1 MKVANCMK
9 KWVAFILAIVLVC
22 GSAIAYAAGQA
33 IIPSFASYIENI
45 DYTAR
50 GGGVATYTMNKQYG
64 EDAVRKY
71 KALLEDEY
79 DLAPFERDTVGDT
92 VYLITYDYLG
102 DGDNCE
108 LTTIN
113 VNGSNGESKKVDG
126 VVIITIAPAEDNM
139 VAIQCVYSKDF
150 IVADTGERCR
160 IVPLLNLKVDT
171 SLEQT
176 EEPAAEPLI
185 LQDLYSFAG
194 GSVSEPEISSTNHSC
209 RLKAKTNAG
218 IQPANAY
225 VKMLLNHYADLELA
239 CVSEGAEVYHYYLLY
254 TGDNKAVGDFASLP
268 GQTQSHIIVDYMPAD
283 ETIEISYSHGIEFTD
298 DGYRSNVEQYLM
310 LQDFTSF
317 SNGVLPAAY
326 ETHKTDRSGYYWMNM
341 EGVNTAE
348 IVEAYVNMLADTW
361 DELKVY
367 SGAGG
372 YKLEYKGDAPIGDE
386 PVNHYA
392 FEENITIEWSNDD
405 IMMVASKGIYFE
417 DLGIRN

>member
-1 MKVANCMK
+1 MK

-50 GGGVATYTMNKQYG
+50 GGGVATYTMPFEEG
-64 EDAVRKY
+64 EDAVLEY
-71 KALLEDEY
+71 VSLLEDEY

-92 VYLITYDYLG
+92 VYLVTYDYLG

-113 VNGSNGESKKVDG
+113 VNGSNGESKNVDG
-126 VVIITIAPAEDNM
+126 VVIIVGHEDGEM
-139 VAIQCVYSKDF
+139 ITIQCVYSQDF
-150 IVADTGERCR
+150 IVADTGDRYDSDYPAISFETA
-160 IVPLLNLKVDT
+160 P
-171 SLEQT
+171 LEQA
-176 EEPAAEPLI
+176 EEPAAEPLV

-254 TGDNKAVGDFASLP
+254 TGDDKAVGDFASLP

-386 PVNHYA
+386 PVNHYV

-405 IMMVASKGIYFE
+405 IMMVASTGIYFE